1 VISRLSSFQ
10 LLLLTYPGTLKVL
23 VRAKTGGLVRN
34 SFFLAHDLYGKMAIS
49 VCKRA
54 GPNNTKT
61 NSSTP
66 EGLGIFALRGYRPGW
81 APLRGG

>member
-49 VCKRA
+49 VCK
-54 GPNNTKT
+54 
-61 NSSTP
+61 
-66 EGLGIFALRGYRPGW
+66 
-81 APLRGG
+81 